1 MTPPPPAATAAGRLR
16 GGAAPRVPRRVSGP
30 VTRPRAG
37 GAPRARARRRA
48 RGARAASAV
57 AFLRGLP
64 DARLLDR
71 LLRGR
76 AWIALIAVALIGI
89 VFMQVSL
96 LKLNA
101 GIGRAVTTVDT
112 LERQNAELRADVAA
126 LDGEGRI
133 QDVAAEAGLLL
144 PPAGDVEY
152 RDARRADAARAA
164 RAIRAPDHARA
175 AELTAPA
182 PPSTTASAVPGVA
195 DPAAAAPSPEPAAPG
210 TAAAAPPAASAPT
223 AAAPATAT
231 TAPATAP
238 TATVPAAPTTAAPV
252 QGSTTTVAGAVA
264 APEGGG

>member
-30 VTRPRAG
+30 AARPRT
-37 GAPRARARRRA
+37 GAPRVRTRARARRRA
-48 RGARAASAV
+48 GAARAASAAAV
-57 AFLRGLP
+57 LRGLP

-126 LDGEGRI
+126 LAGDGRI
-133 QDVAAEAGLLL
+133 QDVAAEAGLVL

-152 RDARRADAARAA
+152 RDARRANARRAV
-164 RAIRAPDHARA
+164 RAISPPDHDRA
-175 AELTAPA
+175 AEVTAPA
-182 PPSTTASAVPGVA
+182 QPSTVAAAPAGVTEPAAPVTAVA
-195 DPAAAAPSPEPAAPG
+195 PESSTPATATAAAPAAAAP
-210 TAAAAPPAASAPT
+210 TTPT
-223 AAAPATAT
+223 TPTTPATTPAT
-231 TAPATAP
+231 TTPATAP
-238 TATVPAAPTTAAPV
+238 APAEGTAT
-252 QGSTTTVAGAVA
+252 SVAGAVA
-264 APEGGG
+264 APAGGG